1 MTNTGFRYLGN
12 RVTEPI
18 KELDTFRAPFGLSRV
33 VFESDELTSRCPVT
47 SQPDFYHIYIEY
59 TPRELCIESKSLKL
73 YLMSFRETAQFA
85 EVLAVEIA
93 EHLQNTIIAKRIHVE
108 LRQQVRGGL
117 QLTASAGF
125 HLEGE

>member
-1 MTNTGFRYLGN
+1 MDNTEFRYLGN
-12 RVTEPI
+12 RVTEPT
-18 KELDTFRAPFGLSRV
+18 KELDTFSAPVGLSSV

-47 SQPDFYHIYIEY
+47 SQPDFYHIRIEY
-59 TPRELCIESKSLKL
+59 TPRELCVESKSLKL

-93 EHLQNTIIAKRIHVE
+93 EHLQGALIAKRIHVE

-125 HLEGE
+125 RLEGE